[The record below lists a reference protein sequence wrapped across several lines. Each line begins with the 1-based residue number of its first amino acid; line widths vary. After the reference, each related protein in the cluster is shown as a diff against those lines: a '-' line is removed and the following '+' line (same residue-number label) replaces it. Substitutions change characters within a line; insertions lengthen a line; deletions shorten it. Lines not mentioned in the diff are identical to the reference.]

1 MHADLRAVPL
11 FADLSDDDLDR
22 LAEGSESVLLDAGE
36 ILFHEGDEGRHAYVI
51 AEGEVDIVKVTA
63 DREVL
68 LARRGTGEV
77 IGEIALL
84 DSAPR
89 MATVRGA
96 TSSRLISL
104 EKTQLDRLIES
115 SATAASSMFAVLL
128 ARWRQTESRL
138 RQTERMA
145 QLGTLTAGLAHEL
158 NNPAAAVGRG
168 SAQLEAVIAVAV
180 DAMAAVL
187 SLDLSAAQQE
197 RVDELLVS
205 ARVVPNPIS
214 SMVLSDNEMAIEESL
229 DKRGI
234 DEPWVLA
241 PQLAVGGFQ
250 AGDVA
255 AVLSDLGAAGE
266 PVLRAVAAT
275 ITTHGLVREINEGAG
290 RVSAI
295 VGALKS
301 YSYLDEA
308 PIQQIDVRKG
318 LRDTLLILKSKLGD
332 IEVETEFADLP
343 EIGGYGSELNQVWT
357 NLIDNAADAIH
368 SSGRDDGVIVLRT
381 LQSGD
386 AVVVEVEDNGEGIP
400 AEVVPRVFDAFF
412 TTKPPGSGTGL
423 GLEISHAIVAHK
435 HRGSITV
442 KSEPG
447 RTVFRVA
454 LPISA
459 VK

>member
-1 MHADLRAVPL
+1 VHTELRAVPL
-11 FADLSDDDLDR
+11 FSDLPDDDLVQ
-22 LAEGSESVLLDAGE
+22 LAEGSELVMLDAGE

-51 AEGEVDIVKVTA
+51 AEGEVEIVKITA

-68 LARRGTGEV
+68 LARRGVGEV

-115 SATAASSMFAVLL
+115 SATAASSMFAILL

-168 SAQLEAVIAVAV
+168 SAQLESVVAASV
-180 DAMAAVL
+180 EAMAAVL
-187 SLDLSAAQQE
+187 SLDFTAAQQE
-197 RVDELLVS
+197 RVDELVDA
-205 ARVVPNPIS
+205 ARVVPEPIS
-214 SMVLSDNEMAIEESL
+214 SMVLSDNESAIEDLL
-229 DKRGI
+229 DRSGI

-241 PQLAVGGFQ
+241 GQLAGG
-250 AGDVA
+250 GYEVTDVA
-255 AVLSDLGAAGE
+255 TVLDDLGAAGE
-266 PVLRAVAAT
+266 PVLLAIAAT
-275 ITTHGLVREINEGAG
+275 LATHGLVREINEGAG
-290 RVSAI
+290 RLSAI

-308 PIQQIDVRKG
+308 PIQQLDVRKG

-332 IEVETEFADLP
+332 IDVVTRLEAVP
-343 EIGGYGSELNQVWT
+343 EIGAYGSELNQVWT

-368 SSGRDDGVIVLRT
+368 SSGRADGAIVLRT

-386 AVVVEVEDNGEGIP
+386 AVVVEIEDNGEGIP
-400 AEVVPRVFDAFF
+400 PDVVPRVFDAFF

-423 GLEISHAIVAHK
+423 GLDISYSIVVHK

-442 KSEPG
+442 ESEPG
-447 RTVFRVA
+447 CTVFRVA
-454 LPISA
+454 LPIVASA
-459 VK
+459 